1 MNKECS
7 ICHGQMTQK
16 LVIYSQ
22 LFEGEF
28 IFVENVPA
36 FVCEQCGDVL
46 YDPDI
51 VEKLQNHIW
60 SHPEPTRSIIVPV
73 FDLALAA

>member
-7 ICHGQMTQK
+7 VCHGQMMQK
-16 LVIYSQ
+16 LVTYNQ
-22 LFEGEF
+22 LFEGNF
-28 IFVENVPA
+28 ILVENVPA
-36 FVCEQCGDVL
+36 WVCEQCGDIL

-60 SHPEPTRSIIVPV
+60 SHPEPSRSVTVPV
-73 FDLALAA
+73 FDLALAV